1 MNILDIPKAY
11 EPQDVEEKW
20 YKYWEENNCFLP
32 SEWDDKPCFSMVIP
46 PPNITGSLHMG
57 HALNN
62 TIQDIL
68 ARWKRMQG
76 INVLWVPGTDHAG
89 IATQNVVE
97 RELKKQGL
105 TRNDLGREE
114 FIKRVWEWKKQY
126 GDIIIHQLKRLGS
139 SCDWSKT
146 RFTMDDGLSRAVRE
160 VFVRLYEE
168 GLIYRDNYIV
178 NWCPRC
184 HTALSDIEAEH
195 KDINGHLYYLRY
207 PVVGAD
213 LCVCPNAL
221 EEQEDEIHE
230 QVGSTPVTLQLQ
242 DEENITADTTNPK
255 SYIVVATTR
264 PETMLGDTAVAV
276 NPEDERYRRL
286 IGKYV
291 ILPVLNR
298 RIPIIADSFVEPE
311 FGTGAVKV
319 TPSHDP
325 NDFEIGKRHNLPQ
338 INILNPDATMNENA
352 GHYQGQDRYECRK
365 NLIQD
370 LQGQGLVEKIEEHA
384 LSIGHCYRCHT
395 IVEPYLSPQ
404 WFVRMNNLA
413 EEAIKAVE
421 DGRVEFIP
429 KSWEKTYFEWM
440 RNIKD
445 WCISRQIWWG
455 HRIPVWYCQQCGKV
469 LVEREDPCACTACGG
484 ELKQDEDVLD
494 TWFSSALWPFSTLG
508 WPDDTPDLK
517 QFYPT
522 SVLSTGFDII
532 FFWVARMIMMG
543 LKFQRDIPFHKVY
556 IHALIR
562 DAEGQ
567 KMSKSKGNVIDPL
580 HVIDDYGTDALR
592 FTLAIMAVQGRD
604 ILLAEERIEGYKHFC
619 NKLWNAA
626 RFILMNLDGDEAGEQ
641 RIQESEF
648 RSQNSEYR
656 EDRRQDARGTVGA
669 GSKPALVGADSKPA
683 LVGAD
688 SKPAPVGADPCV
700 CPDKQEPGFLQ
711 IHDSRFEI
719 PDSRCVC
726 PDNQKEIADKWIV
739 SRLNQTIEQVT
750 MGLEAFNFAEA
761 SATIYHFVWHEY
773 CDWYLE
779 LVKPR
784 LRQDDETKK
793 TVQYLLATTFE
804 SILKL
809 LHPFMPFITE
819 ELWQRLPRLPSESTI
834 MLSKWPKP
842 GLINPKA
849 IEDMELVMEIIS
861 AIRNIRSMMNILPKM
876 RLPIIMVKHSLD
888 ETADV
893 LKSCIEYIK
902 RLGNIETI
910 VFDPEAEKPHAS
922 AVAVAKDM
930 EIYIPLEGLIDL
942 EKERLRLKKQLEEI
956 TQALSGVQAKL
967 SNPGFVDKA
976 PQEVVDKAKEQGELL
991 EAKRKSIEQ
1000 NLRMLEL

>member
-11 EPQDVEEKW
+11 EPRDVEEKW
-20 YKYWEENNCFLP
+20 YKYWEENGCFMP
-32 SEWDDKPCFSMVIP
+32 GSSIGKQEECFSMVIP
-46 PPNITGSLHMG
+46 PPNVTGSLHMG

-105 TRNDLGREE
+105 TRNDLGREK
-114 FIKRVWEWKKQY
+114 FIERVWEWKKQY
-126 GDIIIHQLKRLGS
+126 GDIIIQQLKRLGS
-139 SCDWSKT
+139 SCDWSRI
-146 RFTMDDGLSRAVRE
+146 RFTMDDGLSKAVRE
-160 VFVRLYEE
+160 VFVQLYEQ

-195 KDINGHLYYLRY
+195 KDLNGHLYYLRY
-207 PVVGAD
+207 PIA
-213 LCVCPNAL
+213 
-221 EEQEDEIHE
+221 
-230 QVGSTPVTLQLQ
+230 
-242 DEENITADTTNPK
+242 DEEDTTATATNPRSTIHDPQSPIPDPRSTIPNPQ

-264 PETMLGDTAVAV
+264 PETMLGDTAIAV
-276 NPEDERYRRL
+276 NPEDERYQSL
-286 IGKYV
+286 IGKFV
-291 ILPVLNR
+291 VLPVLNR

-319 TPSHDP
+319 TPAHDP
-325 NDFEIGKRHNLPQ
+325 NDFEIGKRHSLPQ

-352 GHYQGQDRYECRK
+352 GSYQGQDRYECRK
-365 NLIQD
+365 HLLQD
-370 LQGQGLVEKIEEHA
+370 LQEQGLVEKIEEYA
-384 LSIGHCYRCHT
+384 LSVGHCYRCHT

-404 WFVRMNNLA
+404 WFIRMSGLA

-421 DGRVEFIP
+421 DGRIEFVP

-469 LVEREDPCACTACGG
+469 LVEREDPVRDCPSCNG

-508 WPDDTPDLK
+508 WPDNTPDLK
-517 QFYPT
+517 RFYPT

-543 LKFQRDIPFHKVY
+543 LKFQGDIPFHKVY

-592 FTLAIMAVQGRD
+592 FTLAIMAVSGRD

-619 NKLWNAA
+619 NKIWNAA
-626 RFILMNLDGDEAGEQ
+626 RFILMNLDDYVTQPEGCDYHDEG
-641 RIQESEF
+641 
-648 RSQNSEYR
+648 
-656 EDRRQDARGTVGA
+656 
-669 GSKPALVGADSKPA
+669 
-683 LVGAD
+683 
-688 SKPAPVGADPCV
+688 
-700 CPDKQEPGFLQ
+700 KQ
-711 IHDSRFEI
+711 
-719 PDSRCVC
+719 
-726 PDNQKEIADKWIV
+726 EIADEWIV
-739 SRLNQTIEQVT
+739 SRLNQTIDQVT
-750 MGLEAFNFAEA
+750 QGLESFNFAEA
-761 SATIYHFVWHEY
+761 SLVVYHFVWHEY

-779 LVKPR
+779 LIKPR
-784 LRQDDETKK
+784 LRQDDETRK
-793 TVQYLLATTFE
+793 TAQYLIATTFE

-819 ELWQRLPRLPSESTI
+819 DLWQRLPGQTTDDLRQGQTI
-834 MLSKWPKP
+834 MLSKWPKS
-842 GLINPKA
+842 GLINQKPV
-849 IEDMELVMEIIS
+849 IDMELVMEVVS
-861 AIRNIRSMMNILPKM
+861 SIRNIRSTMNIGLKIVLPV
-876 RLPIIMVKHSLD
+876 IMVRHSLE

-902 RLGNIETI
+902 RLGNIETVI
-910 VFDPEAEKPHAS
+910 FDPEAEKPHAS
-922 AVAVAKDM
+922 AVVVAKGM
-930 EIYIPLEGLIDL
+930 EIYIPLEGLIDI
-942 EKERLRLKKQLEEI
+942 EKEKMRLGKQIEEI
-956 TQALSGVQAKL
+956 MQALNNVQAKL
-967 SNPGFVDKA
+967 NNPGFVDKA
-976 PQEVVDKAKEQGELL
+976 PQEVVDKVREQEGLF
-991 EAKRKSIEQ
+991 EAKKRSLEE
-1000 NLRMLEL
+1000 NLRMLAE

>member
-1 MNILDIPKAY
+1 MNVLDIPKAY
-11 EPQDVEEKW
+11 EPHDVEGKW
-20 YKYWEENNCFLP
+20 YRYWEENNCFVPDQAEHALQK
-32 SEWDDKPCFSMVIP
+32 ECFSMVIP
-46 PPNITGSLHMG
+46 PPNVTGSLHMG

-76 INVLWVPGTDHAG
+76 VNVLWVPGTDHAG

-105 TRNDLGREE
+105 TRNDLGREGFVE
-114 FIKRVWEWKKQY
+114 RVWEWKKQY
-126 GDIIIHQLKRLGS
+126 GDIIIQQLKRLGS
-139 SCDWSKT
+139 SCDWSRI
-146 RFTMDDGLSRAVRE
+146 RFTMDDGLSKAVRE

-195 KDINGHLYYLRY
+195 KEMNGHLYYLRY
-207 PVVGAD
+207 PIEEMLTDKMFTDRDVCATGATG
-213 LCVCPNAL
+213 A
-221 EEQEDEIHE
+221 
-230 QVGSTPVTLQLQ
+230 TR
-242 DEENITADTTNPK
+242 K
-255 SYIVVATTR
+255 YIVVATTR

-276 NPEDERYRRL
+276 NPEDERYQGL

-319 TPSHDP
+319 TPAHDP

-352 GHYQGQDRYECRK
+352 GCYQGLDRYDCRK
-365 NLIQD
+365 HLMQD
-370 LQGQGLVEKIEEHA
+370 LQEQGLVERIEEYA
-384 LSIGHCYRCHT
+384 LSVGHCYRCHT

-404 WFVRMNNLA
+404 WFVKMSGLA

-421 DGRVEFIP
+421 DGRIEFVP
-429 KSWEKTYFEWM
+429 RSWEKTYFEWM

-455 HRIPVWYCQQCGKV
+455 HRIPVWYCQQCGRV
-469 LVEREDPCACTACGG
+469 LVERKDPVRDCSACGG

-508 WPDDTPDLK
+508 WPDNTLDLK

-532 FFWVARMIMMG
+532 FFWVARMIIMG
-543 LKFQRDIPFHKVY
+543 LKFQGDIPFHKVY

-592 FTLAIMAVQGRD
+592 FTLLIMAVQGRD

-619 NKLWNAA
+619 NKIWNAA
-626 RFILMNLDGDEAGEQ
+626 RFILMNLDDYDGQAVKG
-641 RIQESEF
+641 I
-648 RSQNSEYR
+648 
-656 EDRRQDARGTVGA
+656 T
-669 GSKPALVGADSKPA
+669 P
-683 LVGAD
+683 
-688 SKPAPVGADPCV
+688 
-700 CPDKQEPGFLQ
+700 
-711 IHDSRFEI
+711 
-719 PDSRCVC
+719 
-726 PDNQKEIADKWIV
+726 EIADEWIV
-739 SRLNQTIEQVT
+739 SRLNQTIAQVT
-750 MGLEAFNFAEA
+750 QGLESFNFAEA
-761 SATIYHFVWHEY
+761 SAIVYHFVWHEY

-784 LRQDDETKK
+784 LRQDGVARK
-793 TVQYLLATTFE
+793 TAQYLIATTFE

-819 ELWQRLPRLPSESTI
+819 ELWQRLPENSEQEKGTTI
-834 MLSKWPKP
+834 MLSKWPES
-842 GLINPKA
+842 GAINTRA
-849 IEDMELVMEIIS
+849 IEDMELVMEVVS
-861 AIRNIRSMMNILPKM
+861 AIRNIRSMMNIGLKTNLPM
-876 RLPIIMVKHSLD
+876 IVVKHSLE

-893 LKSCIEYIK
+893 LKSCIEYVR

-910 VFDPEAEKPHAS
+910 VFDPEAEKPDAS
-922 AVAVAKDM
+922 AVVVAKGM
-930 EIYIPLEGLIDL
+930 EIYIPLKGLIDI
-942 EKERLRLKKQLEEI
+942 EKERMRLGKQIEEVM
-956 TQALSGVQAKL
+956 QGLKGVQAKL
-967 SNPGFVDKA
+967 NNPGFVDKA
-976 PQEVVDKAKEQGELL
+976 PCEVVDKVREQGGLL
-991 EAKRKSIEQ
+991 EAKKRSLEE
-1000 NLRMLEL
+1000 NLRMLG

>member
-1 MNILDIPKAY
+1 MNVLDIPKAY
-11 EPQDVEEKW
+11 EPRDVEEKW
-20 YKYWEENNCFLP
+20 YRYWEENNCFVP
-32 SEWDDKPCFSMVIP
+32 DQAIGKQEECFSMVIP
-46 PPNITGSLHMG
+46 PPNVTGSLHMG

-76 INVLWVPGTDHAG
+76 ISVLWVPGTDHAG

-105 TRNDLGREE
+105 TRGDLGREK
-114 FIKRVWEWKKQY
+114 FIERVWEWKKQY
-126 GDIIIHQLKRLGS
+126 GDIIINQLKRLGS
-139 SCDWSKT
+139 SCDWSRI
-146 RFTMDDGLSRAVRE
+146 RFTMDDGLSKAVRE

-184 HTALSDIEAEH
+184 HTALSDIESEH
-195 KDINGHLYYLRY
+195 KEMSGHLYYLRY
-207 PVVGAD
+207 PIEGEGD
-213 LCVCPNAL
+213 
-221 EEQEDEIHE
+221 
-230 QVGSTPVTLQLQ
+230 S
-242 DEENITADTTNPK
+242 K
-255 SYIVVATTR
+255 YIVVATTR

-276 NPEDERYRRL
+276 NPDDERYQGL
-286 IGKYV
+286 IGRYV

-298 RIPIIADSFVEPE
+298 RIPIVADSFVEPD

-319 TPSHDP
+319 TPAHDP

-352 GHYQGQDRYECRK
+352 GCYQGQDRYDCRK
-365 NLIQD
+365 HLLHD
-370 LQGQGLVEKIEEHA
+370 LQEQGLVEKIEEHA
-384 LSIGHCYRCHT
+384 LSVGHCYRCHT

-404 WFVRMNNLA
+404 WFVRVKGLA

-421 DGRVEFIP
+421 DGRIEFVP
-429 KSWEKTYFEWM
+429 RSWEKTYFEWM

-455 HRIPVWYCQQCGKV
+455 HRIPVWYCQQCGRV
-469 LVEREDPCACTACGG
+469 LVESKDPVGNCPNCGG

-508 WPDDTPDLK
+508 WPDDTHDLK
-517 QFYPT
+517 RFYPT

-543 LKFQRDIPFHKVY
+543 LKFQEDIPFHKVY

-604 ILLAEERIEGYKHFC
+604 ILLSEERIEGYKHFC
-619 NKLWNAA
+619 NKIWNAS
-626 RFILMNLDGDEAGEQ
+626 RFILMNLEDYDGLSVEGCQQEVADE
-641 RIQESEF
+641 
-648 RSQNSEYR
+648 
-656 EDRRQDARGTVGA
+656 
-669 GSKPALVGADSKPA
+669 
-683 LVGAD
+683 
-688 SKPAPVGADPCV
+688 
-700 CPDKQEPGFLQ
+700 
-711 IHDSRFEI
+711 
-719 PDSRCVC
+719 
-726 PDNQKEIADKWIV
+726 WIV
-739 SRLNQTIEQVT
+739 SRLNQTITQVT
-750 MGLEAFNFAEA
+750 QGLESFEFAGA
-761 SATIYHFVWHEY
+761 SAVIYHFVWHEY

-784 LRQDDETKK
+784 LRQDGATKK
-793 TVQYLLATTFE
+793 AAQYLIATTFE

-819 ELWQRLPRLPSESTI
+819 ELWQRLSIEREETTI
-834 MLSKWPKP
+834 MLSKWPKSESV
-842 GLINPKA
+842 NQKA
-849 IEDMELVMEIIS
+849 IEDMELVMEVVS
-861 AIRNIRSMMNILPKM
+861 AIRNIRSMMNIGLKTNLPV
-876 RLPIIMVKHSLD
+876 IMVKHSLE

-922 AVAVAKDM
+922 AVVVAKGM
-930 EIYIPLEGLIDL
+930 EIYIPLEGLIDM
-942 EKERLRLKKQLEEI
+942 EKERMRLGKQIEEVL
-956 TQALSGVQAKL
+956 QGLKGVQAKL
-967 SNPGFVDKA
+967 NNPGFVDKA
-976 PQEVVDKAKEQGELL
+976 PSEVVDKVREQGGLL
-991 EAKRKSIEQ
+991 EAKKRSLEE
-1000 NLRMLEL
+1000 NLRMLG

>member
-1 MNILDIPKAY
+1 MNTADIPKAY
-11 EPQDVEEKW
+11 EPHEVEEKW
-20 YKYWEENNCFLP
+20 YKYWEENNYFMP
-32 SEWDDKPCFSMVIP
+32 DEDNDKPCFSMVIP
-46 PPNITGSLHMG
+46 PPNVTGSLHMG

-62 TIQDIL
+62 TLQDIL

-105 TRNDLGREE
+105 TRDDLGREE

-139 SCDWSKT
+139 SCDWSRT
-146 RFTMDDGLSRAVRE
+146 RFTMDDGLSKAVRE
-160 VFVRLYEE
+160 VFVSLYEE
-168 GLIYRDNYIV
+168 GLIYRGNYIV

-195 KDINGHLYYLRY
+195 KTIEGHLYYLRY
-207 PVVGAD
+207 PI
-213 LCVCPNAL
+213 
-221 EEQEDEIHE
+221 EDGGDI
-230 QVGSTPVTLQLQ
+230 
-242 DEENITADTTNPK
+242 I
-255 SYIVVATTR
+255 VATTR

-276 NPEDERYRRL
+276 NPEDKRYQHL

-298 RIPIIADSFVEPE
+298 RIPIIADTFVEPE

-319 TPSHDP
+319 TPAHDP
-325 NDFEIGKRHNLPQ
+325 NDFEIGKRHNLPE
-338 INILNPDATMNENA
+338 INILNHDATMNENA
-352 GHYQGQDRYECRK
+352 GCYQGQDRFVCRK

-370 LQGQGLVEKIEEHA
+370 LQEQGLVEKIEEYV
-384 LSIGHCYRCHT
+384 LSVGHCYRCHT
-395 IVEPYLSPQ
+395 MVEPYLSPQ
-404 WFVRMNNLA
+404 WFVRMSGLA
-413 EEAIKAVE
+413 DEAIKVVE

-455 HRIPVWYCQQCGKV
+455 HRIPVWYCQQCDKL
-469 LVEREDPCACTACGG
+469 LVEREDPCVCTVCGG

-508 WPDDTPDLK
+508 WPDNTTDLK
-517 QFYPT
+517 RFYPT

-619 NKLWNAA
+619 NKLWNAG
-626 RFILMNLDGDEAGEQ
+626 RFILMNLDAEAQRHRCTDAQMQEEVADE
-641 RIQESEF
+641 
-648 RSQNSEYR
+648 
-656 EDRRQDARGTVGA
+656 
-669 GSKPALVGADSKPA
+669 
-683 LVGAD
+683 
-688 SKPAPVGADPCV
+688 
-700 CPDKQEPGFLQ
+700 
-711 IHDSRFEI
+711 
-719 PDSRCVC
+719 
-726 PDNQKEIADKWIV
+726 WIV
-739 SRLNQTIEQVT
+739 SRLNQTIAQVT
-750 MGLEAFNFAEA
+750 QSLESFDFAEA
-761 SATIYHFVWHEY
+761 SATVYHFVWHEY

-779 LVKPR
+779 LVKSR
-784 LRQDDETKK
+784 LYEKGEAME

-819 ELWQRLPRLPSESTI
+819 ELWQRLPGIGNETTI
-834 MLSKWPKP
+834 MLSRWPTA
-842 GLINPKA
+842 GVVNPKA
-849 IEDMELVMEIIS
+849 IEDMELVMEVVG
-861 AIRNIRSMMNILPKM
+861 AIRNIRSMMNIPPKMCLPKV
-876 RLPIIMVKHSLD
+876 IVKQHLE
-888 ETADV
+888 ETAEV
-893 LKSCIEYIK
+893 LRTCIKYIK
-902 RLGNIETI
+902 RLGNIEEI
-910 VFDPEAEKPHAS
+910 IFDPEAEKPHAS
-922 AVAVAKDM
+922 AVAVAKGT
-930 EIYIPLEGLIDL
+930 EIYIPLKGLIDL
-942 EKERLRLKKQLEEI
+942 EKEQMRLKKQMEGIE
-956 TQALSGVQAKL
+956 QALRGIQSKL
-967 SNPGFVDKA
+967 NNPGFVDKA
-976 PQEVVDKAKEQGELL
+976 PQDVVDKVKEQGALL
-991 EAKRKSIEQ
+991 EKNRERLEE
-1000 NLRMLEL
+1000 NLRMLGE

>member
-1 MNILDIPKAY
+1 MSVLDIPKTY
-11 EPQDVEEKW
+11 EPHEVEKKW
-20 YKYWEENNCFLP
+20 YKYWEENDCFMPNQAEP
-32 SEWDDKPCFSMVIP
+32 SATEKQKECFSMVIP
-46 PPNITGSLHMG
+46 PPNVTGSLHMG

-76 INVLWVPGTDHAG
+76 VNVLWVPGTDHAG

-105 TRNDLGREE
+105 TRSDLGRER
-114 FIKRVWEWKKQY
+114 FIERVWEWKKQY
-126 GDIIIHQLKRLGS
+126 GDIIIGQLKRLGS
-139 SCDWSKT
+139 SCDWSRI
-146 RFTMDDGLSRAVRE
+146 RFTMDDGLSKAVRE

-207 PVVGAD
+207 PLDVMQG
-213 LCVCPNAL
+213 
-221 EEQEDEIHE
+221 HE
-230 QVGSTPVTLQLQ
+230 SNTLHLQ
-242 DEENITADTTNPK
+242 DEENITTDTTAGQD
-255 SYIVVATTR
+255 SRYIVVATTR

-276 NPEDERYRRL
+276 NPEDERYKSL

-291 ILPVLNR
+291 VLPVLNR
-298 RIPIIADSFVEPE
+298 RIPIIADPFVEPD

-319 TPSHDP
+319 TPAHDP

-352 GHYQGQDRYECRK
+352 GCYQGQDRYDCR
-365 NLIQD
+365 NHLLQD
-370 LQGQGLVEKIEEHA
+370 LQKQGLVEKIEEHA
-384 LSIGHCYRCHT
+384 LSVGHCYRCHT

-404 WFVRMNNLA
+404 WFVRMSGLA

-421 DGRVEFIP
+421 NGQIEFVP

-455 HRIPVWYCQQCGKV
+455 HRIPVWYCQQCNEV
-469 LVEREDPCACTACGG
+469 LVKREYPKQGEGLTCPACGS

-508 WPDDTPDLK
+508 WPDDTHDLK
-517 QFYPT
+517 RFYPT
-522 SVLSTGFDII
+522 SVLCTGFDII

-543 LKFQRDIPFHKVY
+543 LKFQGDIPFRKVY

-580 HVIDDYGTDALR
+580 HVIDNYGTDALR

-619 NKLWNAA
+619 NKLWNAG
-626 RFILMNLDGDEAGEQ
+626 RFILMNLDDYD
-641 RIQESEF
+641 
-648 RSQNSEYR
+648 SQ
-656 EDRRQDARGTVGA
+656 AIG
-669 GSKPALVGADSKPA
+669 GSKQDEG
-683 LVGAD
+683 G
-688 SKPAPVGADPCV
+688 
-700 CPDKQEPGFLQ
+700 KQ
-711 IHDSRFEI
+711 
-719 PDSRCVC
+719 
-726 PDNQKEIADKWIV
+726 EIADEWIV
-739 SRLNQTIEQVT
+739 SRLNQTIDQVT
-750 MGLEAFNFAEA
+750 QGLESFNFAEA
-761 SATIYHFVWHEY
+761 SAIVYHFVWHEY

-784 LRQDDETKK
+784 LRQGDEAKK
-793 TVQYLLATTFE
+793 TVQYLLATTLD
-804 SILKL
+804 SILRL

-819 ELWQRLPRLPSESTI
+819 ELWQRLPSFQLEHYKELISEQKQKTTI
-834 MLSKWPKP
+834 MLSKWPES
-842 GLINPKA
+842 GLINQKA
-849 IEDMELVMEIIS
+849 IDDMELVMEVVS
-861 AIRNIRSMMNILPKM
+861 AIRNIRSMMNILL
-876 RLPIIMVKHSLD
+876 RTCLPMIMIKHSLE

-893 LKSCIEYIK
+893 LKSCIEYIR
-902 RLGNIETI
+902 RLGNIETV
-910 VFDPEAEKPHAS
+910 VFDPDIEKPPAS
-922 AVAVAKDM
+922 AVVVVKGM
-930 EIYIPLEGLIDL
+930 EIYIPLEGLIDM
-942 EKERLRLKKQLEEI
+942 EKERMRLGKQIEEI
-956 TQALSGVQAKL
+956 RQVLKGVQAKL
-967 SNPGFVDKA
+967 NNQGFIDKA
-976 PQEVVDKAKEQGELL
+976 PQEVVDKVREQGELL
-991 EAKRKSIEQ
+991 EAKKKRLEE
-1000 NLRMLEL
+1000 NLRMLG

>member
-1 MNILDIPKAY
+1 MNVLDIPKAY
-11 EPQDVEEKW
+11 EPRDVEEKW
-20 YKYWEENNCFLP
+20 YKYWEQHNCFMP
-32 SEWDDKPCFSMVIP
+32 IEETGDEKCFSMVIP
-46 PPNITGSLHMG
+46 PPNVTGSLHMG

-139 SCDWSKT
+139 SCDWSRT

-160 VFVRLYEE
+160 VFVRLYKE
-168 GLIYRDNYIV
+168 GLIYRGNYIV

-207 PVVGAD
+207 PI
-213 LCVCPNAL
+213 
-221 EEQEDEIHE
+221 EDE
-230 QVGSTPVTLQLQ
+230 G
-242 DEENITADTTNPK
+242 DEAQRE
-255 SYIVVATTR
+255 SRYIVVATTR

-276 NPEDERYRRL
+276 NPEDERYRSL
-286 IGKYV
+286 IGRYV

-319 TPSHDP
+319 TPAHDP
-325 NDFEIGKRHNLPQ
+325 NDFEIGKRHDLPQ

-352 GHYQGQDRYECRK
+352 GHYQGQDRFLCRK
-365 NLIQD
+365 HLMQD
-370 LQGQGLVEKIEEHA
+370 LQEQGLVEKIEEYN
-384 LSIGHCYRCHT
+384 LSVGHCYRCHT

-404 WFVRMNNLA
+404 WFVRMNSLA

-421 DGRVEFIP
+421 DGRIEFVP
-429 KSWEKTYFEWM
+429 KKAWEKTYFEWM

-469 LVEREDPCACTACGG
+469 LVEREDPCVCTACGG
-484 ELKQDEDVLD
+484 EIEQDEDVLD

-508 WPDDTPDLK
+508 WPDNTPDLK
-517 QFYPT
+517 RFYPT

-543 LKFQRDIPFHKVY
+543 LKFQENIPFHKVY

-619 NKLWNAA
+619 NKIWNAA
-626 RFILMNLDGDEAGEQ
+626 RFILMNLDGYDAETGV
-641 RIQESEF
+641 
-648 RSQNSEYR
+648 RSQKSE
-656 EDRRQDARGTVGA
+656 DNRQ
-669 GSKPALVGADSKPA
+669 
-683 LVGAD
+683 
-688 SKPAPVGADPCV
+688 
-700 CPDKQEPGFLQ
+700 E
-711 IHDSRFEI
+711 
-719 PDSRCVC
+719 
-726 PDNQKEIADKWIV
+726 EIADEWIV

-750 MGLEAFNFAEA
+750 QGLESFNFAEA
-761 SATIYHFVWHEY
+761 SAVVYHFVWHEY

-819 ELWQRLPRLPSESTI
+819 ELWQRLPRLPFETTI
-834 MLSKWPKP
+834 MLSKWPET
-842 GLINPKA
+842 GSINPKA
-849 IEDMELVMEIIS
+849 IEDMELIMEVIS
-861 AIRNIRSMMNILPKM
+861 TIRNIRSMVNIPPKM

-888 ETADV
+888 ETAVV
-893 LKSCIEYIK
+893 LKSCIEYIR
-902 RLGNIETI
+902 RLGNIETVI
-910 VFDPEAEKPHAS
+910 FDPKAEKPHAS
-922 AVAVAKDM
+922 AVAVAKGM
-930 EIYIPLEGLIDL
+930 EIYIPLEGLIDI
-942 EKERLRLKKQLEEI
+942 EKEKMRLGKQLEEI
-956 TQALSGVQAKL
+956 TQALKGVQAKL
-967 SNPGFVDKA
+967 NNPGFVDKA
-976 PQEVVDKAKEQGELL
+976 PQEVVDKVREQGELL
-991 EAKRKSIEQ
+991 EAKRERLEE
-1000 NLRMLEL
+1000 NLRMLGIR

>member
-1 MNILDIPKAY
+1 MNTADIPKAY
-11 EPQDVEEKW
+11 ESHDVEEKW
-20 YKYWEENNCFLP
+20 YKYWTDNNCFMP
-32 SEWDDKPCFSMVIP
+32 DEDNDKPCFSMVIP

-62 TIQDIL
+62 TLQDIL

-105 TRNDLGREE
+105 TRNDLGREK

-126 GDIIIHQLKRLGS
+126 GDIIIQQLKRLGS
-139 SCDWSKT
+139 SCDWSRI
-146 RFTMDDGLSRAVRE
+146 RFTMDDGLSKAVRE

-168 GLIYRDNYIV
+168 GFIYRGNYIV

-195 KDINGHLYYLRY
+195 KAIEGHLYYLRY
-207 PVVGAD
+207 PI
-213 LCVCPNAL
+213 
-221 EEQEDEIHE
+221 EDEE
-230 QVGSTPVTLQLQ
+230 DSTA
-242 DEENITADTTNPK
+242 NATNLRSPILDPQ
-255 SYIVVATTR
+255 SYIIVATTR

-276 NPEDERYRRL
+276 NPKDERYRGL
-286 IGKYV
+286 IGKFV

-319 TPSHDP
+319 TPAHDP

-352 GHYQGQDRYECRK
+352 GCYQGQDRYECRK
-365 NLIQD
+365 HLIQD
-370 LQGQGLVEKIEEHA
+370 LQEQGLVEKIEEHA
-384 LSIGHCYRCHT
+384 LSVGHCYRCHT

-404 WFVRMNNLA
+404 WFVCMKDLA
-413 EEAIKAVE
+413 DEAIKAVE

-469 LVEREDPCACTACGG
+469 LVEREDPCVCTACGG

-508 WPDDTPDLK
+508 WPDNTIDIK
-517 QFYPT
+517 RFYPT

-532 FFWVARMIMMG
+532 FFWVARMIMTG
-543 LKFQRDIPFHKVY
+543 LKFQGKVPFHKVY

-604 ILLAEERIEGYKHFC
+604 ILLSEERIEGYKHFC
-619 NKLWNAA
+619 NKLWNAG
-626 RFILMNLDGDEAGEQ
+626 RFILMNLDDYDGQKAEG
-641 RIQESEF
+641 
-648 RSQNSEYR
+648 
-656 EDRRQDARGTVGA
+656 
-669 GSKPALVGADSKPA
+669 
-683 LVGAD
+683 
-688 SKPAPVGADPCV
+688 
-700 CPDKQEPGFLQ
+700 KQE
-711 IHDSRFEI
+711 
-719 PDSRCVC
+719 V
-726 PDNQKEIADKWIV
+726 ADEWIV
-739 SRLNQTIEQVT
+739 SRLNQTIKQVT
-750 MGLEAFNFAEA
+750 QALESFNFAEA
-761 SATIYHFVWHEY
+761 SAIVYGFVWHEY

-784 LRQDDETKK
+784 LYQKDEAREP
-793 TVQYLLATTFE
+793 VQYLLATTFE

-819 ELWQRLPRLPSESTI
+819 ELWQRLPEREISSPYSPLSKGAGGLLFPPEVDKKHETTI
-834 MLSKWPKP
+834 MFSKWPEVVHES
-842 GLINPKA
+842 INIKI
-849 IEDMELVMEIIS
+849 IEDMELVMEVVS
-861 AIRNIRSMMNILPKM
+861 AIRNIRSMMNIPPKM
-876 RLPIIMVKHSLD
+876 CLPRIIVKQHLE
-888 ETADV
+888 ETAEV
-893 LKSCIEYIK
+893 LRTGIKYI
-902 RLGNIETI
+902 RQLGNIDEI
-910 VFDPEAEKPHAS
+910 IFDPEAEKPHAS
-922 AVAVAKDM
+922 AVAVAKGT
-930 EIYIPLEGLIDL
+930 EIYIPLKGLIDL
-942 EKERLRLKKQLEEI
+942 EKEKVRLKKQMEGIE
-956 TQALSGVQAKL
+956 QALCGIQSKL
-967 SNPGFVDKA
+967 NNPSFINKA
-976 PQEVVDKAKEQGELL
+976 PQEVVDKVKEQGSLL
-991 EAKRKSIEQ
+991 EKNRERLEE
-1000 NLRMLEL
+1000 NLRMLVE